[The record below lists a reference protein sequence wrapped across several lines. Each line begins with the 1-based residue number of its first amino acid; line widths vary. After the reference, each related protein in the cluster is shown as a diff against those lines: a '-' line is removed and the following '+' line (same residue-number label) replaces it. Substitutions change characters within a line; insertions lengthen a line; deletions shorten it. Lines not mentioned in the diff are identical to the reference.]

1 MEDPATHTLWAGTR
15 EGICILDETKPEAGW
30 QKYEGIDDCKLSFCR
45 SISTDQHGNI
55 WLGTLN
61 NGIIQIDTN
70 TSPFRLWQL
79 SLNPG
84 LNLCY
89 INSILTNDGCHF
101 WLGLSPYGIALY
113 NRETHSTL
121 YNKEIPGFE
130 DIKDWMLSTSITHII
145 QRHNGEIWFANNSFG
160 IIIKKKDAKSMV
172 INTGNVS
179 YLKDSYV
186 NTLFED
192 RNRNIWIGQRGG
204 VSVVYPDNT
213 GRIMQLKEGRYDF
226 SNCDVR
232 HITQDRKG
240 TIWIATDNE
249 GIIRATGDPRK
260 PGSMK
265 YKQYNPT
272 HGNLVIEDM
281 LNCMEDSKRRLWYLE
296 QRRTLYI

>member
-1 MEDPATHTLWAGTR
+1 MATCSSEPGPPVCSDSGGGSHTFHQYPAINSHNSAFSLFFDHRHRLWVGSWGYGVACIDNPSDIRNPNIHQYPYKNRYFDTFYQIVEDPATHTLWAGTR

-160 IIIKKKDAKSMV
+160 IIIKKKDAKAMV

-186 NTLFED
+186 NTL
-192 RNRNIWIGQRGG
+192 
-204 VSVVYPDNT
+204 
-213 GRIMQLKEGRYDF
+213 
-226 SNCDVR
+226 
-232 HITQDRKG
+232 
-240 TIWIATDNE
+240 
-249 GIIRATGDPRK
+249 
-260 PGSMK
+260 
-265 YKQYNPT
+265 
-272 HGNLVIEDM
+272 
-281 LNCMEDSKRRLWYLE
+281 
-296 QRRTLYI
+296 